1 MVFFTH
7 QSGKGAMCLMA
18 SRKKIMVPET
28 AIRDISTQYG
38 DCGTILPGEEKNLTS
53 VKNSEEPD

>member
-1 MVFFTH
+1 
-7 QSGKGAMCLMA
+7 MA

-28 AIRDISTQYG
+28 AIRDISTQSG